1 MVEVYVNLI
10 KFYSRYYQFSMPGP
24 KAPCSQNSKIVFQPS
39 LRITNQNRPSVVIRT
54 ASYKQPNTH
63 VDSSQQLQLLPLSGS
78 VLPRNLQP
86 ASSNHD
92 VASRINI
99 GKKDW
104 GHHAAL
110 TTSPTR
116 ENAQGKQP
124 RSDATSC
131 LHQYQERVTYR
142 ECRADNTQWQIQE
155 ELVRKL
161 EDRLA
166 QEKQKLAVM
175 RAELALTSHSQLPY
189 SGLISPQ
196 TKGPRSELVNGICV
210 SNHHGFYSNSVK
222 TPSMDYYWHTTN
234 RPPFTYAALICWAI
248 LESPKK
254 QLSLSEIYRWFNN
267 FGYFRHS
274 TPTWK
279 NAIRHN
285 LSLHK
290 CFVRVENVKGA
301 VWTVDELEYQKKRS
315 QRCATYPYPVLSNQG
330 VGGSVAPLE
339 PTDQP
344 RTHLPTFLVS
354 QEPL

>member
-1 MVEVYVNLI
+1 M
-10 KFYSRYYQFSMPGP
+10 Q
-24 KAPCSQNSKIVFQPS
+24 
-39 LRITNQNRPSVVIRT
+39 
-54 ASYKQPNTH
+54 
-63 VDSSQQLQLLPLSGS
+63 
-78 VLPRNLQP
+78 
-86 ASSNHD
+86 
-92 VASRINI
+92 
-99 GKKDW
+99 
-104 GHHAAL
+104 
-110 TTSPTR
+110 
-116 ENAQGKQP
+116 
-124 RSDATSC
+124 
-131 LHQYQERVTYR
+131 
-142 ECRADNTQWQIQE
+142 
-155 ELVRKL
+155 
-161 EDRLA
+161 LA

-189 SGLISPQ
+189 GSGLIFSPQ

-222 TPSMDYYWHTTN
+222 NPSMDYYRHTTT

-254 QLSLSEIYRWFNN
+254 QLNLSEIYRWFNN
-267 FGYFRHS
+267 FGYFRHN

-315 QRCATYPYPVLSNQG
+315 QRCATYPYPVLFNQG

-339 PTDQP
+339 STAQP
-344 RTHLPTFLVS
+344 RTRLSTFLVS

>member
-1 MVEVYVNLI
+1 MELCFCKY
-10 KFYSRYYQFSMPGP
+10 FRYYQFSMPGS
-24 KAPCSQNSKIVFQPS
+24 KASCSQSSKIIFQPS
-39 LRITNQNRPSVVIRT
+39 LRITNQNRPSVVIRA
-54 ASYKQPNTH
+54 ASYKQPNIH
-63 VDSSQQLQLLPLSGS
+63 VDSSQQLQLLLPLADS
-78 VLPRNLQP
+78 VLPPNLQP

-92 VASRINI
+92 LASRINT

-104 GHHAAL
+104 VHQAAL

-116 ENAQGKQP
+116 ENSQGKQL
-124 RSDATSC
+124 RTDSTSC

-142 ECRADNTQWQIQE
+142 ECRADNTEWQMQE
-155 ELVRKL
+155 ELVHKL
-161 EDRLA
+161 EDRLV

-175 RAELALTSHSQLPY
+175 RAELALTSHSHFPY
-189 SGLISPQ
+189 GSGLIFSPQ
-196 TKGPRSELVNGICV
+196 TKGPRSELVNEICV
-210 SNHHGFYSNSVK
+210 SNHHRVNSNSVK
-222 TPSMDYYWHTTN
+222 NPSMDYYRHTTT

-267 FGYFRHS
+267 FGYFRHN

-315 QRCATYPYPVLSNQG
+315 QRCATYPYPVLLNQG
-330 VGGSVAPLE
+330 IGGSVAPFD
-339 PTDQP
+339 PTGQP
-344 RTHLPTFLVS
+344 RTRLPTFLVS
-354 QEPL
+354 QKPL